1 MSRLGKNVLIRSHQP
16 DAPPAMYG
24 KRCLTIFTSSAYG
37 HYVSERTIA
46 LVDLKKVVRSVD
58 DIEIE
63 IV

>member
-1 MSRLGKNVLIRSHQP
+1 
-16 DAPPAMYG
+16 MYG

>member
-1 MSRLGKNVLIRSHQP
+1 LIRSHQP
-16 DAPPAMYG
+16 DAPPTMYG

-46 LVDLKKVVRSVD
+46 LIDLRKSVKTVD

>member
-1 MSRLGKNVLIRSHQP
+1 MARLGKNVLIRSHQP
-16 DAPPAMYG
+16 DVPPAMYG

-46 LVDLKKVVRSVD
+46 LIDLRKSVKTVD